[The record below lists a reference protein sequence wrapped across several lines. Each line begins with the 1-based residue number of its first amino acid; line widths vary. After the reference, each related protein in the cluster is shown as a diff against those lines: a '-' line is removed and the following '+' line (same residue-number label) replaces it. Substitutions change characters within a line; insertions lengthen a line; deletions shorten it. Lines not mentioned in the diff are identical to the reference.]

1 MSNDPLG
8 LSYFWSGPPDEAN
21 YDAIYAAIMATDRGR
36 WFLTEFASRNRHIDT
51 RALIRAIGRVEGA
64 IRGQAPPSSA
74 DVLCRDLIDLAA
86 AIGRIEA
93 ELAAGT
99 AQALDVLAASERI
112 QDIAF
117 ALREREVSAALCD
130 ALDAA
135 AREVA
140 DACARND
147 ATAQHASQAAAL
159 LRDLGARV
167 NDMIGSAMT
176 GETTPA
182 PAPDLED
189 RLVAKAA
196 IEHDLLPP
204 PRLFGAEAQE
214 QEQENV
220 NAAPDVAHGV
230 TPPPSADGT
239 DLPIRGM
246 TMYRAPRD
254 SPAPEAYSHQ
264 ALPINEIFAAPRSRP
279 GAPAEQIGRDGLLPA
294 MDLGAVRP
302 TPRHRPAGPQ
312 EDPAD
317 LFEPSPPSPPSSSA
331 LPPRRAGLA
340 PRAGAKQPT
349 PKPQPRPGVRPS
361 AAVAPPQPRAAP
373 AVAARPQPRPAGS
386 DPMRAVRG
394 LTEAELI
401 ALFS

>member
-21 YDAIYAAIMATDRGR
+21 YDAIYAAIVATDRGR

-51 RALIRAIGRVEGA
+51 RALVRAIGRVEGA

-140 DACARND
+140 EACARND
-147 ATAQHASQAAAL
+147 ATTQHASQAALL

-176 GETTPA
+176 GEA
-182 PAPDLED
+182 EAPDLED

-196 IEHDLLPP
+196 IDHDLLPP
-204 PRLFGAEAQE
+204 PHLFGAEARG
-214 QEQENV
+214 NR
-220 NAAPDVAHGV
+220 NIAPDIATHGV
-230 TPPPSADGT
+230 TPPPSVDGAG
-239 DLPIRGM
+239 LLGRGM
-246 TMYRAPRD
+246 TMYRASREEPSAEMHSD
-254 SPAPEAYSHQ
+254 Q
-264 ALPINEIFAAPRSRP
+264 ALPINEIFTAARSRA
-279 GAPAEQIGRDGLLPA
+279 GAPAEQIRHDELLLA
-294 MDLGAVRP
+294 MDLGAVMP
-302 TPRHRPAGPQ
+302 MSRHRPAGPR

-317 LFEPSPPSPPSSSA
+317 LFETPPPP
-331 LPPRRAGLA
+331 PP
-340 PRAGAKQPT
+340 P
-349 PKPQPRPGVRPS
+349 
-361 AAVAPPQPRAAP
+361 PRAAP
-373 AVAARPQPRPAGS
+373 APRVGARQSAPKPEQRHRVAPRVKSPAGAAAPPAPQPRSAAVAARAEARPGAS
-386 DPMRAVRG
+386 DPMRAVRA

-401 ALFS
+401 ALFG